1 MSADRVRLARHPL
14 WSATPT
20 PLKSG
25 AAGSSARP
33 GPHRRPE
40 ALEIDVEATHRLV
53 DHHVA
58 LGVDGLFIL
67 GSCGEGPWLPR
78 ELQRTFVREVCRHND
93 GRMTIGVQ
101 VTDNSAPR
109 IIENAEMAAEEG
121 ADVAV
126 MAAPFKV
133 MGPVADDL
141 ERLYLEAIEGSPL
154 PMGIYDLGE
163 RDRTVVP
170 GEVIAEVLQHPRVI
184 ALKDSS
190 GDAAR
195 QAAALQVRESRP
207 ELRIM
212 SGDEFDTVSYLAA
225 GYDGLVLG
233 GAIFNARLA
242 RRIMQAVEA
251 GDLDRARQLQD
262 RMNELMWDVY
272 GGREIT
278 CWLSG
283 LKHLLV
289 RMGVFG
295 TAIELLGYELTE
307 ECAQRIELALGRERE
322 VLFPDGG

>member
-1 MSADRVRLARHPL
+1 MSTRTPLADRPL

-20 PLKSG
+20 PLTDD
-25 AAGSSARP
+25 
-33 GPHRRPE
+33 
-40 ALEIDVEATHRLV
+40 LQIDLDSTARLV
-53 DHHVA
+53 EHHLR

-78 ELQRTFVREVCRHND
+78 EQQRVFIREVCARTA

-109 IIENAEMAAEEG
+109 IIENARIAAGEG
-121 ADVAV
+121 ADMAI
-126 MAAPFKV
+126 MAAPFKL
-133 MGPVADDL
+133 MGPLAS
-141 ERLYLEAIEGSPL
+141 ERLGALYLDAIEGAPL

-170 GEVIAEVLQHPRVI
+170 LEVITEALRHPNVL

-190 GDAAR
+190 GSPER
-195 QAAALQVRESRP
+195 REAALLVRAERP
-207 ELRIM
+207 DLRVM
-212 SGDEFDTVSYLAA
+212 SGDEFDLPTYLGA

-233 GAIFNARLA
+233 GAIFNAALA
-242 RRIMQAVEA
+242 RQIMDAIAA
-251 GDLDRARQLQD
+251 GQMARAERLQE

-272 GGREIT
+272 GGRDIA

-289 RMGVFG
+289 RMGVFS
-295 TAIELLGYELTE
+295 TTVNLLGYELTD
-307 ECAQRIELALGRERE
+307 ECAQAIEQALARDRD
-322 VLFPDGG
+322 VLFPEE